1 REIIETLDGVKEA
14 LTYDDAGKLSQL
26 AYGTA
31 GPTRDYQYDA
41 LGHMTS
47 DMVKNPTGTAVY
59 QASYGYD
66 ANGNLTHKTL
76 GAGQAGAGTQKYT
89 YDWSNR
95 LTSGTDAANNVTNYS
110 WDGGGNRTQPG
121 SQRYSYDE
129 RNRLISGACKTYTW
143 TARGDLLIATSATVQ
158 SSYTYA
164 PWDGCPRSSR
174 RRSRH
179 CRGPAPRA
187 TPTTAWTG

>member
-1 REIIETLDGVKEA
+1 VELRGELTSISEPLTGVQET
-14 LTYDDAGKLSQL
+14 LTYDDAGQLSHIT
-26 AYGTA
+26 YGTG

-41 LGHMTS
+41 LGHLTS
-47 DMVKNPTGTAVY
+47 DLVKNPAGAPVY

-66 ANGNLTHKTL
+66 ANGNLTQKTL

-95 LTSGTDAANNVTNYS
+95 LTSWIDAANNVTSYS
-110 WDGGGNRTQPG
+110 WDGSGNRTQAG
-121 SQRYSYDE
+121 SQSFSYDE

-164 PWDGCPRSSR
+164 PWDG
-174 RRSRH
+174 
-179 CRGPAPRA
+179 
-187 TPTTAWTG
+187 